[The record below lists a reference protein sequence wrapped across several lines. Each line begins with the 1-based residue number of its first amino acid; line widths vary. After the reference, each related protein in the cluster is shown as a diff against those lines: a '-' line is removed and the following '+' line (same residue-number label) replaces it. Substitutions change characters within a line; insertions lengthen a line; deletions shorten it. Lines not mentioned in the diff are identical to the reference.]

1 MPFPL
6 AAIGLIASAAGT
18 AASAMGAK
26 NRKNPTVENKP
37 ISVPVSNFLNSEA
50 NKLSQSKAR
59 DQVEYNQAKGVLD
72 QAYADT
78 GQDFDYGK
86 SLIRGFRPGGSTRS
100 RLFSALDQYE
110 KTRKQA
116 ADNSIADSIKSSL
129 MRLRTS
135 GQPGGLNSM
144 TERSLAGL
152 RMKQDD
158 QIASDIAARRYALE
172 QELLNK
178 ELSSIGL
185 IEKMYADRASQSLGS
200 TNLQQMLE
208 DYYINRAG
216 QISQG
221 ISGNTQTIIKP
232 PKPSNAEILGAA
244 LPQLGSTLMAAA
256 PLMEGGASNAS
267 YVPFNQV
274 DSYNGEW
281 GSWSNGGV

>member
-6 AAIGLIASAAGT
+6 AAAGLITSVAGSGLSAI
-18 AASAMGAK
+18 GARK
-26 NRKNPTVENKP
+26 NKNPTVENKP

-50 NKLSQSKAR
+50 NKLSKGKAR
-59 DQVEYNQAKGVLD
+59 DQVEYDQAKGILD

-86 SLIRGFRPGGSTRS
+86 SLIRGFRPGGETRS
-100 RLFSALDQYE
+100 RMFSALDAYE
-110 KTRKQA
+110 KSRKQA
-116 ADNSIADSIKSSL
+116 ADNSIADSVKSAL

-152 RMKQDD
+152 RLKQDD
-158 QIASDIAARRYALE
+158 QIASDIAAKRYALE

-185 IEKMYADRASQSLGS
+185 IEKMYSDRAGQSLGS

-221 ISGNTQTIIKP
+221 ISGNTQTIVKP
-232 PKPSNAEILGAA
+232 PKPSSAEVLGSI

>member
-6 AAIGLIASAAGT
+6 AAVGLIASAAGT
-18 AASAMGAK
+18 AASAIGAK
-26 NRKNPTVENKP
+26 NRKDPTVENRP

-50 NKLSQSKAR
+50 NKLSQGKAR
-59 DQVEYNQAKGVLD
+59 DQVEYNQAKGILD
-72 QAYADT
+72 QAYSET

-86 SLIRGFRPGGSTRS
+86 SLIRGFRPGGETRG
-100 RLFSALDQYE
+100 RMFSALDAYE
-110 KTRKQA
+110 KSRKQA
-116 ADNSIADSIKSSL
+116 ADNSIADSVKSAL

-152 RMKQDD
+152 RLKQDD
-158 QIASDIAARRYALE
+158 QIASDIAAKRFALE

-185 IEKMYADRASQSLGS
+185 IEKMYADRASQYLAPA
-200 TNLQQMLE
+200 NLQQMLE

-232 PKPSNAEILGAA
+232 PKPGSAEVLGTI

-256 PLMEGGASNAS
+256 PLMQGGGSA
-267 YVPFNQV
+267 
-274 DSYNGEW
+274 DSQFSGPWISGQAGGYDYTD
-281 GSWSNGGV
+281 WSTS